1 MWRVESKKEQVVEGE
16 FGEEAPK
23 SGQKAE
29 AKWMQSEC
37 RVNAKRIV

>member
-1 MWRVESKKEQVVEGE
+1 MWRVESKKEQAVERK

-29 AKWMQSEC
+29 AKWQHES
-37 RVNAKRIV
+37 ATTKIKLI